1 MVAKLAEAWFEKSFG
16 FLFRWA
22 ELLFNQ
28 VLKWADEDLNESQ
41 LLKEGR
47 IHWISNSTALF
58 VTTRSLAK

>member
-1 MVAKLAEAWFEKSFG
+1 MVAKLAEAWLSSE
-16 FLFRWA
+16 FLFRCV

-28 VLKWADEDLNESQ
+28 VVKWADEDLNESQ

-58 VTTRSLAK
+58 VTTRNLAK

>member
-1 MVAKLAEAWFEKSFG
+1 
-16 FLFRWA
+16 
-22 ELLFNQ
+22 
-28 VLKWADEDLNESQ
+28 VLKWVDEDLNESQ